1 MTDTCAED
9 ERIQLLSVYLRDIC
23 KDRLCECIRLG
34 FSVVCAENYKL
45 IAAETAVNFAVFAGF
60 FQHVS
65 NIENGN
71 TKLSLIALINIANA
85 LEVTTDVLLCDSTY
99 KSKAVLHDDLAEL
112 LEVADD
118 DDVRQIVA
126 YAQFWMETG
135 RKINRKGE

>member
-1 MTDTCAED
+1 MRRLILDYKKIG
-9 ERIQLLSVYLRDIC
+9 ERIKKLQKKQGKTQRFIADAINNSV
-23 KDRLCECIRLG
+23 
-34 FSVVCAENYKL
+34 
-45 IAAETAVNFAVFAGF
+45 
-60 FQHVS
+60 QHVS

>member
-1 MTDTCAED
+1 MY
-9 ERIQLLSVYLRDIC
+9 LLY
-23 KDRLCECIRLG
+23 CISQKSFHCFLSG
-34 FSVVCAENYKL
+34 YHPS
-45 IAAETAVNFAVFAGF
+45 I
-60 FQHVS
+60 VS

>member
-1 MTDTCAED
+1 MILTHLSFVYNKNKKQQGGEAVDTRLQKIG
-9 ERIQLLSVYLRDIC
+9 ERIKKLRKKQGKTQRFIADAINNSV
-23 KDRLCECIRLG
+23 
-34 FSVVCAENYKL
+34 
-45 IAAETAVNFAVFAGF
+45 
-60 FQHVS
+60 QHVS

>member
-1 MTDTCAED
+1 MRRLILDYKKIG
-9 ERIQLLSVYLRDIC
+9 ERIKKLRKKQGKTQRFIADAINNSV
-23 KDRLCECIRLG
+23 
-34 FSVVCAENYKL
+34 
-45 IAAETAVNFAVFAGF
+45 
-60 FQHVS
+60 QHVS

-85 LEVTTDVLLCDSTY
+85 LEVTTDVLLCDSTYNTY